1 MADIN
6 KLKNT
11 FQKGTATES
20 RDAIIELLK
29 LAGIDDDYAASF
41 TTTNFSF
48 LSKELNSFGFAIDN
62 PFIQFLNYI
71 QSKRPQLL
79 DVFLTPENWSV
90 IHNAVAQGVLD
101 SKQINFTSKELDQ
114 PKLLLNP
121 SFWKDVSDVDK
132 MWVLNLWEWCSTD
145 EPNSMISHTGV
156 RFLINT
162 TKNGVTLN
170 LKSVGEDKIKFQ
182 STKELIEKESSKN
195 IKNFDAIYSLRRALI
210 FTSDLVSYANA
221 FKELFTNI
229 NNKTLTDNDYSDF
242 ESQYNNIRNKIN
254 TVDLVSTKLVQPK
267 VMSASIRACSEN
279 VQLSDRD
286 AATGQK
292 QKVEGSQENKED
304 RNQRNTRLEDSSMSY
319 REAEDTLRQNGVDI
333 SKMTFNQN
341 AIRNADTV
349 GKAVATML
357 KTGRVR

>member
-6 KLKNT
+6 KLKNK
-11 FQKGTATES
+11 FQTGAATES

-29 LAGIDDDYAASF
+29 LAGIDDNYAASF
-41 TTTNFSF
+41 ATTNFSF

-62 PFIQFLNYI
+62 PFIQFINYI

-132 MWVLNLWEWCSTD
+132 MWVLNLWEWCNTD
-145 EPNSMISHTGV
+145 APNSMISHTGV

-182 STKELIEKESSKN
+182 STKQLIEKESSKN
-195 IKNFDAIYSLRRALI
+195 IKNSDAIYSLRRAVI
-210 FTSDLVSYANA
+210 FVSDLVSYANN
-221 FKELFTNI
+221 FKELFSNI
-229 NNKTLTDNDYSDF
+229 DNKTLNDNQYADF
-242 ESQYNNIRNKIN
+242 ESQYNKIRNKIN
-254 TVDLVSTKLVQPK
+254 NVDLISTKLVQPK

-292 QKVEGSQENKED
+292 QKVEGSQEDKKNID
-304 RNQRNTRLEDSSMSY
+304 QRNTNIEDSSMSY
-319 REAEDTLRQNGVDI
+319 REAQETLRQNGVDI
-333 SKMTFNQN
+333 SKITFNRN
-341 AIRNADTV
+341 ALRNADTI
-349 GKAVATML
+349 GKAVATVI
-357 KTGRVR
+357 KAGRG